1 MYFLGLYIH
10 IYMCMSMYTCTDKNS
25 IAVSY
30 KCLCAF
36 GEIYEFLRENW
47 KIVSEDVGEGKTF
60 RVLFLKVIFA
70 LFVHNLCIKTKK
82 VFRTRIDLALIRS
95 NRIFIIFNGVMYAN
109 ICMPSYMFKFSD
121 F

>member
-36 GEIYEFLRENW
+36 DEIYEFLRENW

-82 VFRTRIDLALIRS
+82 VFRTRIDLAYNTFES
-95 NRIFIIFNGVMYAN
+95 NFHYLQWCYVCQHMYAF
-109 ICMPSYMFKFSD
+109 IYV
-121 F
+121 